1 MVSCGS
7 CARWQHITCH
17 DFADSNAG
25 YPKRN
30 WDVQQFICQR
40 CRSARMARINNGHD
54 RNQPVDQHT
63 WSQSSPQRV
72 PPSHPANYIQ
82 PTAESRYP
90 QQPTFDARATY
101 SQQTQQQYGR
111 GGAQSSAPVYSR
123 PQEITFSHYQPD
135 QHGFSQTMDST
146 RWPGGYTHVEG
157 VHPRPQMAQQP
168 TQFHEQIPYGSR
180 VTPPYQVSEVCP
192 PCHTALIQRAPQA
205 SSSSSHP
212 YGRAHDARAYTR
224 GHDLHTYPR
233 VSETQ
238 PYTRLPEDQPFARPP
253 PPSSHMSNGH
263 WDHTSDN
270 HYQSTSAQRSASH
283 MSAAESLAFMQGSVP
298 PVQGW
303 SNTSY
308 TQSHANGAHHPS
320 VASTPAQQHPAMTN
334 GHGPAYQFSS

>member
-111 GGAQSSAPVYSR
+111 GGGSVL
-123 PQEITFSHYQPD
+123 
-135 QHGFSQTMDST
+135 ST
-146 RWPGGYTHVEG
+146 RVFTAPGDHV
-157 VHPRPQMAQQP
+157 
-168 TQFHEQIPYGSR
+168 F
-180 VTPPYQVSEVCP
+180 
-192 PCHTALIQRAPQA
+192 ALSARSTWVFSDNGLDTLARRIHSCGRRAPPA
-205 SSSSSHP
+205 
-212 YGRAHDARAYTR
+212 
-224 GHDLHTYPR
+224 
-233 VSETQ
+233 
-238 PYTRLPEDQPFARPP
+238 
-253 PPSSHMSNGH
+253 SNGTTTNTVPRA
-263 WDHTSDN
+263 D
-270 HYQSTSAQRSASH
+270 
-283 MSAAESLAFMQGSVP
+283 SVRQP
-298 PVQGW
+298 CD
-303 SNTSY
+303 
-308 TQSHANGAHHPS
+308 
-320 VASTPAQQHPAMTN
+320 TPLS
-334 GHGPAYQFSS
+334 GK